1 MGMFNLKGDSK
12 MHLLA
17 PLGHLFSIR
26 LKNEQLTVYLS
37 ELSLEKEQTAQE
49 KNAVAAELQKLQEQQ
64 EESKK
69 KEENAKQL
77 VENLEE
83 ANSQLRNELESL
95 KEKMAKTGEEMK
107 STLDEREEN
116 MNNLKKQV
124 ENKTKCIEELQQ
136 ENKVLEKKMTAES
149 KKSNT
154 SEGKVNK
161 LQLEMENMKKQHK
174 EEVDI
179 YQKDIETRKVNEN
192 KLREEVEKMRLLCD
206 ETAMIQR
213 ETDSRCQHKI
223 TEMMALMEK
232 HKENLVKEHSGRVIP
247 ESEKKHKTYVLK
259 TAPVDKMQRGRSTNL
274 PAEQSSSKKQKV
286 LVQLEPQ
293 SDSSEHT
300 DLLSP
305 APCSVKSPGSALKLK
320 TTRRMREAGWT
331 ALSKTDRRRKI
342 KDAGKFFA

>member
-1 MGMFNLKGDSK
+1 MNLLRYS
-12 MHLLA
+12 A
-17 PLGHLFSIR
+17 CFVLF
-26 LKNEQLTVYLS
+26 
-37 ELSLEKEQTAQE
+37 
-49 KNAVAAELQKLQEQQ
+49 QQ
-64 EESKK
+64 
-69 KEENAKQL
+69 
-77 VENLEE
+77 
-83 ANSQLRNELESL
+83 
-95 KEKMAKTGEEMK
+95 
-107 STLDEREEN
+107 
-116 MNNLKKQV
+116 
-124 ENKTKCIEELQQ
+124 
-136 ENKVLEKKMTAES
+136 NKVLEKKMTAES

-154 SEGKVNK
+154 YEGKVNK

-232 HKENLVKEHSGRVIP
+232 HKNEYDKMIAEKDAELKVYKMKEQKQISSERALENELSCLKSELSSLKEQLKAEMEEKENLVKEHSGRVIP

-300 DLLSP
+300 DLLSIVSEEEMFKNLYKDYPQASQLHATTPKKSP

-331 ALSKTDRRRKI
+331 ALCKTDRRRKI